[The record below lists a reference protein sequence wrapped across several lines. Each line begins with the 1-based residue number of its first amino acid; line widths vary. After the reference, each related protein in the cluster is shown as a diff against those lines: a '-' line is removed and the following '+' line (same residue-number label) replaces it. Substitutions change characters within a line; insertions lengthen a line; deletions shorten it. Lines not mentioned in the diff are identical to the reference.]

1 VFYDSAAGD
10 NLVRFAF
17 CKQATV
23 LAEAL
28 SRLKD
33 VER

>member
-1 VFYDSAAGD
+1 
-10 NLVRFAF
+10 LVRFAF
-17 CKQATV
+17 CKQPTV

-28 SRLKD
+28 TRLKD